1 MICKFVAPLVFG
13 LLLQSFT
20 VFVNQPQH
28 SSSELRCHDYRRKLW
43 MGSAVIAGWNLLS
56 LPFEY
61 GAMRKVFYTHT
72 NLFRR
77 QQCWVSGGSI
87 SQNKQAFASNSLN
100 SFGTW
105 ARKIAYSARQLV
117 RGWSLYVRHPLLWAS
132 VSYGM
137 LIQVPCPNNLIVKM
151 YSLTNRHISSETFA
165 RYDICD
171 RAR

>member
-20 VFVNQPQH
+20 FVVNQAQH
-28 SSSELRCHDYRRKLW
+28 SSPELRCNDYRRKLW
-43 MGSAVIAGWNLLS
+43 MGSALIAGWNLLS

-61 GAMRKVFYTHT
+61 GAVRKVYYTHT

-77 QQCWVSGGSI
+77 QQCRVSGRLE
-87 SQNKQAFASNSLN
+87 SQHTQAIAPNSLN
-100 SFGTW
+100 SLGTW
-105 ARKIAYSARQLV
+105 ARKIVCSVRQLV

-151 YSLTNRHISSETFA
+151 YSLTDRHISSETFA